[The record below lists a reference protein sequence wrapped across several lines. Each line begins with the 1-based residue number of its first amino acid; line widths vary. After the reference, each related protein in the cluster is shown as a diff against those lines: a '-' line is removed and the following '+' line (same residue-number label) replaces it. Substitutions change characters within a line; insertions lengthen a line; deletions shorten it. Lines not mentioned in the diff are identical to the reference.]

1 MPLLH
6 QGVHPTWKI
15 GIVAFRVA
23 LGKTINALKTNKQTK
38 NKKKLKYL
46 QVLGKINQ
54 QGGNSKSVWIDFSMS
69 HSQSMHCLQ

>member
-38 NKKKLKYL
+38 NKKKT
-46 QVLGKINQ
+46 QVPSGAR
-54 QGGNSKSVWIDFSMS
+54 GN
-69 HSQSMHCLQ
+69 

>member
-23 LGKTINALKTNKQTK
+23 LGKTISALKTNKQTK
-38 NKKKLKYL
+38 NKKTKNLKYL
-46 QVLGKINQ
+46 QVLGEINQ
-54 QGGNSKSVWIDFSMS
+54 
-69 HSQSMHCLQ
+69 

>member
-23 LGKTINALKTNKQTK
+23 LGTTISALKTNKQTK
-38 NKKKLKYL
+38 NKKTKKP
-46 QVLGKINQ
+46 QVPSGAR
-54 QGGNSKSVWIDFSMS
+54 GN
-69 HSQSMHCLQ
+69 